1 MALRTVLAIL
11 AAGAAVVA
19 ASVLVLVWTGDRLQD
34 MSLRPALPA
43 EAGEPLDPA
52 DAAWLDPVPDRT
64 IVDPQELE
72 AALTRL
78 SAEIATTLEVV
89 DLHPPA
95 PRTTRVQVPRGWGET
110 SDVLVLI
117 GATRHATL
125 ASQPDRCAFLD
136 DTMGALVATGWHL
149 TVERRDAIQTE
160 YPIVT
165 PGPVDLTVR
174 GRSTIGE
181 VAISAPA
188 SGDYRV
194 DLAIDA
200 ATAARDET
208 QAASE
213 AIGQAGPFDCE

>member
-11 AAGAAVVA
+11 AACAAIVA

-34 MSLRPALPA
+34 LSLRPALPA
-43 EAGEPLDPA
+43 EAGEPLDRA

-64 IVDPQELE
+64 IVDPQQLE
-72 AALTRL
+72 TALTRL
-78 SAEIATTLEVV
+78 RAEIATTLELV
-89 DLHPPA
+89 DVHPPA
-95 PRTTRVQVPRGWGET
+95 PRTTRVQVPRGWGES
-110 SDVLVLI
+110 SDVSVLI
-117 GATRHATL
+117 GATQHATL

-136 DTMGALVATGWHL
+136 DAMGALVATGWHL
-149 TVERRDAIQTE
+149 TFERRDAIQTE

-174 GRSTIGE
+174 GQSAIGE

-194 DLAIDA
+194 DLAVDA

-208 QAASE
+208 QTRSA